1 MIIALMNAFFYF
13 HSINEGESKFEPQ
26 LYVKAND
33 LDESSILIF
42 KIVDGNS
49 EKLFA
54 LDRVTGEIKVRQ
66 RKGLRLDNILTD
78 MIILT
83 VEVTDSENKDT
94 AKVEINVKDV
104 NDRKPIFEKKE
115 YLSSVPEIAPIGM
128 YFLKLCPI
136 FVGTILCQFSKY
148 KKMLLVHSFLL

>member
-1 MIIALMNAFFYF
+1 MPFFSF

-83 VEVTDSENKDT
+83 VEVTDGENKDT
-94 AKVEINVKDV
+94 SKVEINVKDV

-115 YLSSVPEIAPIGM
+115 YLSSVPEIAPIGT
-128 YFLKLCPI
+128 YFLKIMPNFCRHHATSI
-136 FVGTILCQFSKY
+136 FKVQ
-148 KKMLLVHSFLL
+148 KMLLRHSFLL

>member
-1 MIIALMNAFFYF
+1 MEVW
-13 HSINEGESKFEPQ
+13 NETEK
-26 LYVKAND
+26 YAVRYD

-83 VEVTDSENKDT
+83 VEVTDGENKDT
-94 AKVEINVKDV
+94 SKVEINVKDV

-115 YLSSVPEIAPIGM
+115 YLSSVPEIAPIGT
-128 YFLKLCPI
+128 YFYNYA
-136 FVGTILCQFSKY
+136 QF
-148 KKMLLVHSFLL
+148 L

>member
-1 MIIALMNAFFYF
+1 MNAFF

-26 LYVKAND
+26 LFVKAND

-83 VEVTDSENKDT
+83 VEVTDGENKDT
-94 AKVEINVKDV
+94 SKVEINVKDV

-115 YLSSVPEIAPIGM
+115 YLSSVPEIAPIGT

-136 FVGTILCQFSKY
+136 FVGTTLCQFSKY
-148 KKMLLVHSFLL
+148 KKKCFRYIHFCYKTNF